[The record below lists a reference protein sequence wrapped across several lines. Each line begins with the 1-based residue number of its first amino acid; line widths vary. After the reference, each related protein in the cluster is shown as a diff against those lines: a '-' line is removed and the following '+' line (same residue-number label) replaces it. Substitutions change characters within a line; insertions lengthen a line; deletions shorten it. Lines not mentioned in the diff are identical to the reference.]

1 MTAQF
6 VTTSDLNLTPY
17 NMATSTIKMLD
28 IEDVTSKLIE
38 DVTSKLTFDALT
50 KRAVKIG
57 DIVFFQAE
65 IYFSTYIGEYTYTLG
80 VDASIRPTSISA
92 QPLSAVMVDG
102 GFTPKQPATCFIAS
116 NGLQWRVSAQNG
128 NYLLISGWWKLN

>member
-6 VTTSDLNLTPY
+6 ATTSDLNLTPY

-38 DVTSKLTFDALT
+38 DVTSKLTFDALL
-50 KRAVKIG
+50 KRAVRIG
-57 DIVFFQAE
+57 NIVLFQAE

-80 VDASIRPTSISA
+80 VDASIRPTSGLA

-102 GFTPKQPATCFIAS
+102 GFTPKAVATCYITSSA
-116 NGLQWRVSAQNG
+116 LQWRASAQNG

>member
-1 MTAQF
+1 
-6 VTTSDLNLTPY
+6 
-17 NMATSTIKMLD
+17 MATSTIKMLD

-50 KRAVKIG
+50 KRAVRIG
-57 DIVFFQAE
+57 NIVLFQAE
-65 IYFSTYIGEYTYTLG
+65 IYFDTYIGEYTYTLG
-80 VDASIRPTSISA
+80 VDASIKPTSNSA

-102 GFTPKQPATCFIAS
+102 SFTPKAVATCFITNSA
-116 NGLQWRVSAQNG
+116 LQWRASAQNG

>member
-6 VTTSDLNLTPY
+6 ATTSDLNLTPY

-28 IEDVTSKLIE
+28 IEDVTSKL
-38 DVTSKLTFDALT
+38 TFDALL
-50 KRAVKIG
+50 KRAVRIG
-57 DIVFFQAE
+57 NIVLFQAE

-80 VDASIRPTSISA
+80 VDASIRPTSGLA

-102 GFTPKQPATCFIAS
+102 GFTPKAVATCYITSSA
-116 NGLQWRVSAQNG
+116 LQWRASAQNG

>member
-6 VTTSDLNLTPY
+6 ATTSDLNLTPY
-17 NMATSTIKMLD
+17 NMAISTINKMLD
-28 IEDVTSKLIE
+28 VE
-38 DVTSKLTFDALT
+38 DVTSKLTFEALT

-80 VDASIRPTSISA
+80 VDASIRPKTNLA
-92 QPLSAVMVDG
+92 PLNAVMVDG
-102 GFTPKQPATCFIAS
+102 TFTPKAVVSCFITSTA
-116 NGLQWRVSAQNG
+116 LQWRASAQNG